1 MQKIKQAIIEANI
14 EVYRYIKESLTID
27 DFDFTG
33 VRGAGGDCSSV
44 IDLKAEEIFIKHL
57 LKFADI
63 NTEERGFVNSSS
75 LDKEGLFIIDP
86 IDGSDN
92 FLSNHPYYGSCVAYV
107 VKNNIKLAVITNF
120 NNANC
125 MIFDGLNKESIS
137 LENKTKIRNIE
148 IKNPQIGIF
157 ERSYAFPKLC
167 QALYKEDVKYRSPG
181 AIALSL
187 ANAHNYKFVL
197 FGGDKRDFDIKAGLF
212 FSKDLY
218 SYEDDE
224 FLLVAKDFVNFQK
237 IKEIIKEF

>member
-92 FLSNHPYYGSCVAYV
+92 F
-107 VKNNIKLAVITNF
+107 
-120 NNANC
+120 
-125 MIFDGLNKESIS
+125 
-137 LENKTKIRNIE
+137 
-148 IKNPQIGIF
+148 
-157 ERSYAFPKLC
+157 
-167 QALYKEDVKYRSPG
+167 
-181 AIALSL
+181 
-187 ANAHNYKFVL
+187 
-197 FGGDKRDFDIKAGLF
+197 
-212 FSKDLY
+212 
-218 SYEDDE
+218 
-224 FLLVAKDFVNFQK
+224 
-237 IKEIIKEF
+237 